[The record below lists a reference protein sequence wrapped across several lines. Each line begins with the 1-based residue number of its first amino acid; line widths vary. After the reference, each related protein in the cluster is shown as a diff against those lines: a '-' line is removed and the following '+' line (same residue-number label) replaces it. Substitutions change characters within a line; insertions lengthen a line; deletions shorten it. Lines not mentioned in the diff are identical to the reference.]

1 MLKKCMVGVVAA
13 GLAVLALVS
22 QAKSA
27 YVDGSGFI
35 VMKNAAHKTQLYRI
49 VNTSDQSI
57 HVDVVA
63 KPVGVQAGY
72 ASILDPKN
80 ASAFMYDGAKPPLS
94 WQCQSAV
101 NAASPLQKVA
111 CNTVLKVSV
120 VRAKNLK
127 QETSSYWL
135 IENKPQAGFK
145 DLLQATLTHNH
156 LLNGH

>member
-1 MLKKCMVGVVAA
+1 MLKKCMIVIVAA
-13 GLAVLALVS
+13 GLTALALVS

-49 VNTSDQSI
+49 INTSDQSI
-57 HVDVVA
+57 HLDVVA

-72 ASILDPKN
+72 ATILDPKN
-80 ASAFMYDGAKPPLS
+80 ASAFMYDGTKSPLS

-101 NAASPLQKVA
+101 NATSPLQKVA

-127 QETSSYWL
+127 QDTSSHWL
-135 IENKPQAGFK
+135 LENKPQAGFK
-145 DLLQATLTHNH
+145 DLLQATLTNNH